1 MYDSLEQRVFFKKV
15 TLVIPSEWRDS
26 MCQTIVRSPQG
37 GTPYQVGS
45 LLHFCL
51 RWSRTHFLLLFQN
64 WEGGGFCLHP
74 DTGYPKRKGNSEQI
88 SNQTYQKADI
98 SIGGR
103 DVVHGVKPF
112 TKQSRSCGHPGDGMS
127 MPYQFLTSWNRTW
140 SSFGDPAK
148 LFVKEWVK
156 LR

>member
-1 MYDSLEQRVFFKKV
+1 MAFVVPK
-15 TLVIPSEWRDS
+15 W
-26 MCQTIVRSPQG
+26 G
-37 GTPYQVGS
+37 
-45 LLHFCL
+45 
-51 RWSRTHFLLLFQN
+51 
-64 WEGGGFCLHP
+64 GGGFCPHS
-74 DTGYPKRKGNSEQI
+74 DTGYQKRKGNGEQI
-88 SNQTYQKADI
+88 LNQTYQKADI